1 MSGYLLNPLSVA
13 AAASLTANASTISS
27 ARLVAAA
34 NTSSAVRYANIETK
48 ATGTRRASIVIQP
61 NETILIEKNLAD
73 EIFASTG
80 ADGTGD
86 ATDVL
91 FTKLGF

>member
-1 MSGYLLNPLSVA
+1 MSGYLLNPQTVA
-13 AAASLTANASTISS
+13 ATASLTANASTISN

-34 NTSSAVRYANIETK
+34 NTSNAVRYANVEDK
-48 ATGTRRASIVIQP
+48 ATGTRKASLVIQP
-61 NETILIEKNLAD
+61 NETILIEKGIAD

-80 ADGTGD
+80 ADGTGA

>member
-1 MSGYLLNPLSVA
+1 MSGYLLNPLTVA

-34 NTSSAVRYANIETK
+34 NTSNAVRYANVEDK
-48 ATGTRRASIVIQP
+48 ATGTRKASLVIQP
-61 NETILIEKNLAD
+61 NETILIEKGIAD

-80 ADGTGD
+80 AAGTGA